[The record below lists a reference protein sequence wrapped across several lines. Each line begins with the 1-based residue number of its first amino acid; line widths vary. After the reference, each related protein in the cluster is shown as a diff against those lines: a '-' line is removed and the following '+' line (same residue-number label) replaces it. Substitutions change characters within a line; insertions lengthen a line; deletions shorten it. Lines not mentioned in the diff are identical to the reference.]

1 MKSKKEPLGRKEK
14 AAPLKKEWK
23 LHKTLKSIKISSHT
37 FLATSLLYFSKEGD
51 LFAEEWL
58 FRAHGWSY
66 EASELKPC
74 SELTPFFSWLEGQP
88 KAVKGLTPEAEQA
101 VEDLLLE
108 LEKEFS

>member
-37 FLATSLLYFSKEGD
+37 FLATSTLYFSKEGEI
-51 LFAEEWL
+51 FCEEWL
-58 FRAHGWSY
+58 LRARGWSY

-74 SELTPFFSWLEGQP
+74 SELLPFFSWLEGQP

-101 VEDLLLE
+101 VDDLLLE

>member
-37 FLATSLLYFSKEGD
+37 FLATSLLYFSEEGA

-58 FRAHGWSY
+58 FRARGWSY
-66 EASELKPC
+66 EGKDLRPC
-74 SELTPFFSWLEGQP
+74 SELTPFFSWLERAP

-101 VEDLLLE
+101 VDDLLLE